1 VRTIRESGQRH
12 RAIIRTRFSR
22 VVYLVATFA
31 TGTDETVFG
40 VRVAIVAESFLPNV
54 NGVTNSVLRVI
65 EHLRRTGHEVLVIA
79 PDTPPGEPPADR
91 VYDGVRVHRVPSRM
105 FPKVTSLPLGVPRP
119 RMVAVLRGF
128 APDVVHLASPALLGY
143 GGVHAARYLG
153 IPTVAVFQTDVAGFA
168 ESYGIGVMA
177 RAAWAW
183 TRHLHKRAD
192 RTLAPSTAAMENLAA
207 HRIPR
212 IHKWARGV
220 DVTGFA
226 PSARDDEL
234 RRRWSPSGKPIVG
247 FVGRLAPEKHVERL
261 AALAGRRDLQLVVVG
276 DGVDRAKLQSLL
288 PSAVFTGALYS
299 DALARAYASM
309 DVFVHPGE
317 HETFCQAVQEAMA
330 SGLPV
335 VAPNAG
341 GPRDL
346 VAPYRTGLLLPVDE
360 FEDKLADSVDHL
372 IAERQRYSVAARRSV
387 LGRTWP
393 AICDE
398 LLGHY
403 EDVIGMRALKAA

>member
-1 VRTIRESGQRH
+1 MPCGNLRESRRCH
-12 RAIIRTRFSR
+12 
-22 VVYLVATFA
+22 YL
-31 TGTDETVFG
+31 G

-65 EHLRRTGHEVLVIA
+65 EHLRRTGHEALVIA
-79 PDTPPGEPPADR
+79 PDTPRGEPPADKIH
-91 VYDGVRVHRVPSRM
+91 DGVRVHRVPSRM

-119 RMVAVLRGF
+119 RMVGVLRGF
-128 APDVVHLASPALLGY
+128 EPDVVHLASPALLGY
-143 GGVHAARYLG
+143 GGLHAARYLG
-153 IPTVAVFQTDVAGFA
+153 IPTVAVFQTDIAGFA
-168 ESYGIGVMA
+168 ESYGVGA
-177 RAAWAW
+177 ASRAAWAW

-192 RTLAPSTAAMENLAA
+192 RTLAPSTSAMENLAA
-207 HRIPR
+207 HGIPR
-212 IHKWARGV
+212 VHKWARGV
-220 DVTGFA
+220 DITGYA
-226 PSARDDEL
+226 PSARDENL
-234 RRRWSPSGKPIVG
+234 RKAWSPDGKPIVG

-261 AALAGRRDLQLVVVG
+261 RVLAQRDDLQLVIVG
-276 DGVDRAKLQSLL
+276 DGVDAAKLESAL
-288 PSAVFTGALYS
+288 PSAVFTGALYG
-299 DALARAYASM
+299 DQLATAYASM

-335 VAPNAG
+335 IAPDAG

-346 VAPYRTGLLLPVDE
+346 VAPYRTGLLLPVSE
-360 FEDKLADSVDHL
+360 FEARLPESVDHL
-372 IAERQRYSVAARRSV
+372 IAERQRYSPAARRSV

-403 EDVIGMRALKAA
+403 EDVQGARRLKAA